1 MVSRYSHKGVSQRC
15 AAHAR
20 MRAFSGDVQARW
32 QARRDRTD
40 ADAVHQPRARTGVP
54 NQQFLASTVRAV
66 DGHNRRL
73 AERPRG
79 SDGATGASRDGDADE
94 ERRSD
99 MLDERLDWAAR
110 KAAAAAA
117 AADDDDDDDGSD
129 ASDDAA
135 AARAR
140 KKAQKKKL
148 KKEAKKLAKKILL
161 KKKKKKAKRR
171 RAEAEAAEG
180 DDAIRAVMGFGGFAS
195 TSGASV
201 DDNRTGAA
209 RGAARA
215 REAASPS

>member
-1 MVSRYSHKGVSQRC
+1 
-15 AAHAR
+15 

-40 ADAVHQPRARTGVP
+40 AEAVLQPRARTGVP

-79 SDGATGASRDGDADE
+79 SDGATGASRDGDAE

-117 AADDDDDDDGSD
+117 AAEDDDDDSVS
-129 ASDDAA
+129 SDDAA

-161 KKKKKKAKRR
+161 KKKKKKARRR

-195 TSGASV
+195 TSGGSV

-209 RGAARA
+209 RGGARA

>member
-1 MVSRYSHKGVSQRC
+1 
-15 AAHAR
+15 

-40 ADAVHQPRARTGVP
+40 AEAVLQPRARTGVP

-73 AERPRG
+73 AERSRG
-79 SDGATGASRDGDADE
+79 SDGATGAPRDGDAE
-94 ERRSD
+94 GRRSD

-117 AADDDDDDDGSD
+117 AADDDDDNGSD

-161 KKKKKKAKRR
+161 KKKKKKARRR

-195 TSGASV
+195 TSGGSV

-209 RGAARA
+209 RGGAV
-215 REAASPS
+215 ASSS

>member
-73 AERPRG
+73 AERSRG
-79 SDGATGASRDGDADE
+79 SDGATGAPRDGDAE
-94 ERRSD
+94 GRRSD

-110 KAAAAAA
+110 KAAAA

-161 KKKKKKAKRR
+161 KKKKKKARRR
-171 RAEAEAAEG
+171 RAEAEAAAG

-195 TSGASV
+195 TSGGSV

-209 RGAARA
+209 RGGAAA
-215 REAASPS
+215 PSSPS

>member
-1 MVSRYSHKGVSQRC
+1 
-15 AAHAR
+15 

-32 QARRDRTD
+32 QARKDQTD
-40 ADAVHQPRARTGVP
+40 ADAVHRPRARTDVP

-73 AERPRG
+73 AERSRG
-79 SDGATGASRDGDADE
+79 SDGATGAPRDGDADE

-99 MLDERLDWAAR
+99 MLDERLDW
-110 KAAAAAA
+110 
-117 AADDDDDDDGSD
+117 
-129 ASDDAA
+129 

-161 KKKKKKAKRR
+161 KKKKKKARRR

-180 DDAIRAVMGFGGFAS
+180 DDEVRAAMGFGGFTS
-195 TSGASV
+195 TSGGSV

-209 RGAARA
+209 RGGA
-215 REAASPS
+215 AASSS

>member
-1 MVSRYSHKGVSQRC
+1 
-15 AAHAR
+15 

-40 ADAVHQPRARTGVP
+40 AEAVHQPRARTGVP
-54 NQQFLASTVRAV
+54 NSQFLASTVRAV

-73 AERPRG
+73 AERSRG
-79 SDGATGASRDGDADE
+79 SDGATGAPRDGNADE

-117 AADDDDDDDGSD
+117 AADDSEDDDGSD
-129 ASDDAA
+129 GSDDAA
-135 AARAR
+135 ATRAR

-161 KKKKKKAKRR
+161 KKKKKKARRR

-180 DDAIRAVMGFGGFAS
+180 DDEVCAAMGFGGFGS
-195 TSGASV
+195 TAGASV
-201 DDNRTGAA
+201 VDNRTGAA
-209 RGAARA
+209 RGGA
-215 REAASPS
+215 AASS

>member
-1 MVSRYSHKGVSQRC
+1 
-15 AAHAR
+15 

-40 ADAVHQPRARTGVP
+40 AEAVLQPRARTGVP

-66 DGHNRRL
+66 DGHNLRL

-79 SDGATGASRDGDADE
+79 SDGATGAPPDGDAE

-110 KAAAAAA
+110 KAAAA

-161 KKKKKKAKRR
+161 KKKKKKKARRR

-180 DDAIRAVMGFGGFAS
+180 DDEVRAAMGFGGFAS
-195 TSGASV
+195 TSGGSV

-209 RGAARA
+209 RGGARA

>member
-73 AERPRG
+73 AERSRG
-79 SDGATGASRDGDADE
+79 SDGATGAPRDGDAE
-94 ERRSD
+94 GRRSD

-110 KAAAAAA
+110 KAAAA

-161 KKKKKKAKRR
+161 KKKKKKARRR

-195 TSGASV
+195 TSGGSV

-209 RGAARA
+209 RGGARS

>member
-1 MVSRYSHKGVSQRC
+1 
-15 AAHAR
+15 
-20 MRAFSGDVQARW
+20 MRAFSGDPQARW

-40 ADAVHQPRARTGVP
+40 AEAVHQPRARTGVP

-73 AERPRG
+73 ADRSRG
-79 SDGATGASRDGDADE
+79 SDGATGAPRDGDADE

-117 AADDDDDDDGSD
+117 AADSDDDDGSD

-171 RAEAEAAEG
+171 RAEAEAAAG
-180 DDAIRAVMGFGGFAS
+180 DEEVREAMGFGGFGS
-195 TSGASV
+195 TAGASV
-201 DDNRTGAA
+201 VDNRTGAA

-215 REAASPS
+215 ASSSPS

>member
-1 MVSRYSHKGVSQRC
+1 
-15 AAHAR
+15 
-20 MRAFSGDVQARW
+20 MRAFSGDPQARW

-40 ADAVHQPRARTGVP
+40 AEAVHQPRARTGVP

-73 AERPRG
+73 ADRSRG
-79 SDGATGASRDGDADE
+79 SDGATGAPRDGDADE

-161 KKKKKKAKRR
+161 KKKKKKARRR
-171 RAEAEAAEG
+171 RAEAEAAAGDEEG
-180 DDAIRAVMGFGGFAS
+180 REAMGFGGFGS
-195 TSGASV
+195 TAGASV
-201 DDNRTGAA
+201 VDNRTGAA

-215 REAASPS
+215 ASSSPS

>member
-1 MVSRYSHKGVSQRC
+1 
-15 AAHAR
+15 

-40 ADAVHQPRARTGVP
+40 ADAVHQARARTGVP

-73 AERPRG
+73 AERSRG
-79 SDGATGASRDGDADE
+79 SDGATGAPRDGDADE

-161 KKKKKKAKRR
+161 KKKKKKARRR

-180 DDAIRAVMGFGGFAS
+180 DSEVRAAMGFGGFAS
-195 TSGASV
+195 TSGGSV

>member
-79 SDGATGASRDGDADE
+79 SDGATGASRDGDAE

-117 AADDDDDDDGSD
+117 AAEDDDDDSVS
-129 ASDDAA
+129 SDDAA

-161 KKKKKKAKRR
+161 KKKKKKARRR

-195 TSGASV
+195 TSGGSV

-209 RGAARA
+209 RGGAV
-215 REAASPS
+215 ASSS

>member
-1 MVSRYSHKGVSQRC
+1 
-15 AAHAR
+15 
-20 MRAFSGDVQARW
+20 MRAFSGDPQARW

-73 AERPRG
+73 AERSRG
-79 SDGATGASRDGDADE
+79 SDGATGAPRDGDAE
-94 ERRSD
+94 GRRSD

-110 KAAAAAA
+110 KAAAA

-161 KKKKKKAKRR
+161 KKKKKKARRR

-180 DDAIRAVMGFGGFAS
+180 DDEVCAAMGFGGFGS
-195 TSGASV
+195 TAGASV

-209 RGAARA
+209 RGGARS

>member
-1 MVSRYSHKGVSQRC
+1 
-15 AAHAR
+15 

-40 ADAVHQPRARTGVP
+40 AEAVLQPRARTGVP

-79 SDGATGASRDGDADE
+79 SDGATGAPPDGDAE

-117 AADDDDDDDGSD
+117 AADEDEDEDGSD

-161 KKKKKKAKRR
+161 KKKKKKMKRR

-180 DDAIRAVMGFGGFAS
+180 DDEVRAAMGFGGFAS
-195 TSGASV
+195 TSGGSV

-209 RGAARA
+209 RGGARA

>member
-1 MVSRYSHKGVSQRC
+1 
-15 AAHAR
+15 

-73 AERPRG
+73 AERSRG
-79 SDGATGASRDGDADE
+79 SDGATGAPRDGDAE
-94 ERRSD
+94 GRRSD

-117 AADDDDDDDGSD
+117 AADDDDDNGSD

-161 KKKKKKAKRR
+161 KKKKKKARRR

-195 TSGASV
+195 TSGGSV

>member
-73 AERPRG
+73 AERSRG
-79 SDGATGASRDGDADE
+79 SDGATGAPRDGDAE
-94 ERRSD
+94 GRRSD

-110 KAAAAAA
+110 KAAAA

-161 KKKKKKAKRR
+161 KKKKKKARRR
-171 RAEAEAAEG
+171 RAEAEAAAG

-195 TSGASV
+195 TSGGSV

-209 RGAARA
+209 RGGARS

>member
-1 MVSRYSHKGVSQRC
+1 
-15 AAHAR
+15 

-40 ADAVHQPRARTGVP
+40 AEAVLQPRARTGVP

-79 SDGATGASRDGDADE
+79 SDGATGAPRDGDADE

-117 AADDDDDDDGSD
+117 AADDDDDNGSD

-161 KKKKKKAKRR
+161 KKKKKAKKRR

-180 DDAIRAVMGFGGFAS
+180 DDEVRAAMGFGGFTS
-195 TSGASV
+195 TSGGSV

-209 RGAARA
+209 RGGARS

>member
-79 SDGATGASRDGDADE
+79 SDGATGAPRDGDAE
-94 ERRSD
+94 GRRLD

-117 AADDDDDDDGSD
+117 AADDDDDNGSD

-161 KKKKKKAKRR
+161 KKKKKKARRR

-180 DDAIRAVMGFGGFAS
+180 DDEVRAAMGFGGFAS
-195 TSGASV
+195 TSGGSV

>member
-1 MVSRYSHKGVSQRC
+1 
-15 AAHAR
+15 

-32 QARRDRTD
+32 QARKDQMD

-73 AERPRG
+73 AERSRG
-79 SDGATGASRDGDADE
+79 SDGATGAPRDGDADE

-117 AADDDDDDDGSD
+117 AAEEEDDGSSD
-129 ASDDAA
+129 GSDDAA

-161 KKKKKKAKRR
+161 KKKKKKARRR

-195 TSGASV
+195 TSGGSV

-209 RGAARA
+209 RGGARS

>member
-1 MVSRYSHKGVSQRC
+1 
-15 AAHAR
+15 
-20 MRAFSGDVQARW
+20 MRAFSGDPQARW

-40 ADAVHQPRARTGVP
+40 AEAVHQPRARTGVP

-73 AERPRG
+73 ADRSRG
-79 SDGATGASRDGDADE
+79 SDGATGAPRDGDADE

-117 AADDDDDDDGSD
+117 AAEEEEDDDGSD

-171 RAEAEAAEG
+171 RAEAEAAAG
-180 DDAIRAVMGFGGFAS
+180 DEEVREAMGFGGFGS
-195 TSGASV
+195 TAGASV
-201 DDNRTGAA
+201 VDNRTGAA

-215 REAASPS
+215 ASSSPS

>member
-1 MVSRYSHKGVSQRC
+1 
-15 AAHAR
+15 

-40 ADAVHQPRARTGVP
+40 ADAVHQARARTGVP

-73 AERPRG
+73 AERSRG
-79 SDGATGASRDGDADE
+79 SDGATGAPRDGDADE

-135 AARAR
+135 AARA
-140 KKAQKKKL
+140 QESP
-148 KKEAKKLAKKILL
+148 KE
-161 KKKKKKAKRR
+161 
-171 RAEAEAAEG
+171 EAEEGGQETREENTAEEEEEKG
-180 DDAIRAVMGFGGFAS
+180 E
-195 TSGASV
+195 T
-201 DDNRTGAA
+201 AA
-209 RGAARA
+209 RRSGGGRG
-215 REAASPS
+215 R